1 MQVSRYRHGRRRWRV
16 AAILMLGFA
25 GLALAAQPVEFNA
38 TQRAPSVKTGAQ
50 LKTTLESYRSTM
62 QRVAVATPFDSL
74 RDKPAMRQRFDARWL
89 LGRMVDA
96 GAPLPELKEM
106 GFEARD
112 DGFYQIGTEQ
122 HPEWRFLDRQLIGYT
137 RPAMLDLISND
148 LLARGFRREDL
159 DAIGRFVAEHD
170 LDRAEQVRKLEYV
183 LSARKT
189 VQKLQKMK
197 KPLNDDLMLSFF
209 YQRAYGIAEVEREWA
224 QSLLDSLDP
233 QRQRILISF
242 CGEQPVQFLIGPT
255 DTRAAMEHER
265 ELLLRPD
272 IEQLARAAFQEGK
285 L

>member
-1 MQVSRYRHGRRRWRV
+1 
-16 AAILMLGFA
+16 MLGFA
-25 GLALAAQPVEFNA
+25 GFSLAAAPVEFDA
-38 TQRAPSVKTGAQ
+38 TQRAPSVKTGGE
-50 LKTTLESYRSTM
+50 LRTTLESYRSTM

-74 RDKPAMRQRFDARWL
+74 RDKSAMRQRFDARWL

-96 GAPLPELKEM
+96 RAPLPELQEL

-112 DGFYQIGTEQ
+112 DGFYQIHTEL

-137 RPAMLDLISND
+137 RPAMLDLISDD
-148 LLARGFRREDL
+148 LLARGLRREDL

-170 LDRAEQVRKLEYV
+170 LDRAEQVRKLEFV
-183 LSARKT
+183 LNASKV

-197 KPLNDDLMLSFF
+197 RPINDDLMLSFF

-224 QSLLDSLDP
+224 QSLLDSLG
-233 QRQRILISF
+233 QQQQRILISF
-242 CGEQPVQFLIGPT
+242 LGEQPEKFIIGPT
-255 DTRAAMEHER
+255 DTSAALEHER
-265 ELLLRPD
+265 QLLLRPD